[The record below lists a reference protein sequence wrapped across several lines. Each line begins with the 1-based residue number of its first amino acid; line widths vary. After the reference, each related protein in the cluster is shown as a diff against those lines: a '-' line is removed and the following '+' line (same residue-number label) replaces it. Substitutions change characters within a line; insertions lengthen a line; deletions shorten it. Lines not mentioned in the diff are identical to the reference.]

1 MSGFPKTAR
10 SMRWLI
16 LFLVFPETL
25 LQQAVAADGNEQSR
39 IDWQPWSDS
48 IFDTARKEKR
58 FVLLDLGAVWCHWC
72 HVMEE
77 ITYRDPRVISLIKS
91 HYIAVR
97 VDQDSRPDLSNR
109 YEDYGWPATVVFNTD
124 GSEIVK
130 RQGYIPPKPMV
141 SLLQAIIDDPS
152 PGPSIV
158 AEVPLEPNKD
168 GDLTETQRA
177 ALRKVL
183 RDSYDPKNQGWGTIH
198 KYLNWDIIEY
208 CNGEAARGDDDAKRM
223 ARATL
228 DAQRQLIDP
237 VWGGVYQYSTD
248 GDWKHPH
255 FEKIMQMQAENLRSY
270 AQSYALWKDTAY
282 RDAAQKIRSYLNNFL
297 KSPEAA
303 FYTSQDADLVPGE
316 HSADYFALSDAARRA
331 RGVPRIDTHQYAREN
346 GWAINA
352 LATLYGVT
360 GDETALAEATRAA
373 DWTISQRSLP
383 DGGFRH
389 DAENSGG
396 PYLGDSA
403 SMTRAFLTLYGVTG
417 DRKWLSA
424 AEKTAQ
430 YIETNFRGDIGYIT
444 YPQAVAGKLQPR
456 PQVDE
461 NVAIARTMNLL
472 GHYTGNAH
480 YRDMASHAMRFLSAP
495 SVGEHQ
501 GFEVGGILLAGQE
514 LGTPPLHLTVVGRKD
529 DPDARALFRSAV
541 GHRTTYKRVEWW
553 DSREGNLPNA
563 DVEYPQFDKAAAF
576 VCTDRSC
583 SPPIFNPVK
592 LAEFKQKTK

>member
-1 MSGFPKTAR
+1 LKNPGLVAL
-10 SMRWLI
+10 LI
-16 LFLVFPETL
+16 LLGCAP
-25 LQQAVAADGNEQSR
+25 ARGADDK

-48 IFDTARKEKR
+48 IFEKAQKEKR

-77 ITYRDPRVISLIKS
+77 ITYRDPKVISLIKS
-91 HYIAVR
+91 RYIAVR

-109 YEDYGWPATVVFNTD
+109 YEDYGWPATIVFNTD

-130 RQGYIPPKPMV
+130 RQGYIPPKPMA
-141 SLLQAIIDDPS
+141 SMLQAIIDDPS

-158 AEVPLEPNKD
+158 AEAPLEPNKD
-168 GDLTETQRA
+168 GDLTEEQRA

-183 RDSYDPKNQGWGTIH
+183 RDSYDPKNQGWGTVQ
-198 KYLNWDIIEY
+198 KFLNWDIIEY
-208 CNGEAARGDDDAKRM
+208 CNGEGARGDHDAEQM

-255 FEKIMQMQAENLRSY
+255 FEKIMQMQAENLRTY
-270 AQSYALWKDTAY
+270 AQSYALWKEVAY
-282 RDAAQKIRSYLNNFL
+282 REAAQKIRAYLDNFL
-297 KSPEAA
+297 KSSEGA

-316 HSADYFALSDAARRA
+316 HSASYFALSDAARRA
-331 RGVPRIDTHQYAREN
+331 RGIPRIDTHEYAREN

-352 LATLYGVT
+352 LAAFYGVT
-360 GDETALAEATRAA
+360 GDETALAEATHAA
-373 DWTISQRSLP
+373 EWTIAQRALP

-389 DAENSGG
+389 DAENLGG

-403 SMTRAFLTLYGVTG
+403 SMARAFLALYAVTG
-417 DRKWLSA
+417 DRKWLA
-424 AEKTAQ
+424 RAEKTAQ
-430 YIETNFRGDIGYIT
+430 YIETNFKGDIGYIT
-444 YPQAVAGKLQPR
+444 FPHAVAGKLPPR

-461 NVAIARTMNLL
+461 NVSIARTMNLL
-472 GHYTGNAH
+472 SHYTGNAQYH
-480 YRDMASHAMRFLSAP
+480 DMARHAMRFLSAP

-501 GFEVGGILLAGQE
+501 GFEVAGILLAGQE
-514 LGTPPLHLTVVGRKD
+514 LGTPPLHLTIVGRKD
-529 DPDARALFRSAV
+529 DPDARTLFRAAV
-541 GHRTTYKRVEWW
+541 SHRTTYKRVEWW
-553 DSREGNLPNA
+553 DSREGNLPNP

-583 SPPIFNPVK
+583 SPPIFNPAK
-592 LAEFKQKTK
+592 IAEFKQKTR